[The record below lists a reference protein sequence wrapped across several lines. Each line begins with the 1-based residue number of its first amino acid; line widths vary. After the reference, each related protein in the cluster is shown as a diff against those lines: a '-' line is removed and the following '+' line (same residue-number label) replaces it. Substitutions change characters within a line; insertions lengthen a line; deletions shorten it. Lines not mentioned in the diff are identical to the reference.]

1 VGAWAACLDCGAGG
15 ELSSLPRHRTVSDVM
30 TSHVHVA
37 SPQAPFKYLV
47 RLIEEN
53 RISAIPIVNQQGIP
67 IGIVSESDLLLKERR
82 HELETSHDLLHV
94 QKRRHERAKADGTV
108 ASEVMTSPAIT
119 VASDTSL
126 SQAARLMQE
135 QNVRR
140 LVVVD
145 ERGRI
150 AGIVSRSDLLQVFLR
165 TDEELHEEIAGTL
178 IPALVLSSPESVAV
192 DVRWNVVTLSGDV
205 DRKSDA
211 EILTRLTRELD
222 GVVGVVDRLTYRWD
236 DDSTVPAAS
245 AWLEPTVKAI

>member
-1 VGAWAACLDCGAGG
+1 M
-15 ELSSLPRHRTVSDVM
+15 SSLPRHRTVSDVM
-30 TSHVHVA
+30 TTHVHVA
-37 SPQAPFKYLV
+37 SPLAPFKFLV

-53 RISAIPIVNQQGIP
+53 RVSAIPIVDEKGTP
-67 IGIVSESDLLLKERR
+67 IGIVSEADLLLKERR
-82 HELETSHDLLHV
+82 SELESSADLLHL
-94 QKRRHERAKADGTV
+94 QKRRHERAKAEGTV

-119 VASDTSL
+119 VGVETPL

-135 QNVRR
+135 KNVRR

-165 TDEELHEEIAGTL
+165 SDRELRAEIIDSL
-178 IPALVLSSPESVAV
+178 IPALFLSSPETIGVE
-192 DVRWNVVTLSGDV
+192 VRSNVVTLSGEV

-222 GVVGVVDRLTYRWD
+222 GVVGVLDRLTYRWD
-236 DDSTVPAAS
+236 DTMTVPSGAAS
-245 AWLEPTVKAI
+245 LQRTFRAF

>member
-1 VGAWAACLDCGAGG
+1 
-15 ELSSLPRHRTVSDVM
+15 M

-37 SPQAPFKYLV
+37 SPLAPFKYLV

-53 RISAIPIVNQQGIP
+53 RVSAIPIVDQQGVP
-67 IGIVSESDLLLKERR
+67 VGIVSEGDLLLKERR
-82 HELETSHDLLHV
+82 HELETSDDLLHP
-94 QKRRHERAKADGTV
+94 QKRRQLRAKAEGIL

-126 SQAARLMQE
+126 GKAARLMQE
-135 QNVRR
+135 KNVRR

-165 TDEELHEEIAGTL
+165 TDEELRDEIVGTL
-178 IPALVLSSPESVAV
+178 IPALLLSSPERIGV
-192 DVRWNVVTLSGDV
+192 DVRSNVVTLSGEV

-211 EILTRLTRELD
+211 EILARLTRELD
-222 GVVGVVDRLTYRWD
+222 GVVGVIDRLAYSWD
-236 DDSTVPAAS
+236 DAAAS
-245 AWLEPTVKAI
+245 ASHERAFTTI